1 MTEGSRCFSRKA
13 RCHNIYLIFF
23 FDKVLVLVLPCKF
36 VSPLAFL
43 RVRIKLLLERYNHQI
58 RLQILCYLVPV
69 NLTDDKVFTFT
80 QFTKLNSYNYLPGN
94 KSHIF
99 ISSYE
104 GESSS
109 GDSFLS
115 CTWPM
120 VLSKCFLISSVS
132 SVPSKPGRSSRIFS
146 SNWLITVTVTW
157 YSNRIKPDVSV
168 DGFRSFSY
176 HAVKQS
182 NSLPDIAR
190 TLNLN
195 DFLKKALASL
205 NLK

>member
-146 SNWLITVTVTW
+146 SN
-157 YSNRIKPDVSV
+157 
-168 DGFRSFSY
+168 
-176 HAVKQS
+176 
-182 NSLPDIAR
+182 
-190 TLNLN
+190 
-195 DFLKKALASL
+195 
-205 NLK
+205 